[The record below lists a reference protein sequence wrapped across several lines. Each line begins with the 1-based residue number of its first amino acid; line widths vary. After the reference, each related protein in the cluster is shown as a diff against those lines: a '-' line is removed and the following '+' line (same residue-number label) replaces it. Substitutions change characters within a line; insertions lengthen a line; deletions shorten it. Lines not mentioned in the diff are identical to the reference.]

1 MASAISHGVCDAPN
15 QLKIAFKKPP
25 KPPSPILT
33 QVKALINSVAQMK
46 EAYEVDKNESEHH
59 DKVLYEK
66 IKLLTLANKD
76 LNTHVASLEGILYE
90 MKLDDRDA
98 LLDPSMRGVGTGN
111 VSGGDEENNIDM
123 PRMQQRCMEP
133 EI

>member
-1 MASAISHGVCDAPN
+1 M
-15 QLKIAFKKPP
+15 
-25 KPPSPILT
+25 
-33 QVKALINSVAQMK
+33 
-46 EAYEVDKNESEHH
+46 DKNESEHH

-98 LLDPSMRGVGTGN
+98 LLDLSLRGVGTGN
-111 VSGGDEENNIDM
+111 VSGGNGENNIDM
-123 PRMQQRCMEP
+123 PRMQQRSMEP